1 MRKMFSQMRQPPIDQ
16 TFRYIIFRKIRR
28 NKGEIIRNRPTGT
41 GDPFYFIFLRQGMI
55 DFKYPMF

>member
-1 MRKMFSQMRQPPIDQ
+1 MFSQMRQPPIDQ

-55 DFKYPMF
+55 NLKYPMF

>member
-1 MRKMFSQMRQPPIDQ
+1 MRCDPPPPIDQ

-55 DFKYPMF
+55 NLKYPMF

>member
-1 MRKMFSQMRQPPIDQ
+1 MFSQMRQPPIDQ